1 MKSLISKELDNEI
14 KIESLEQIKIKY
26 MGKKGI
32 FTSLIKD
39 LSLLDN
45 NNKAIVGKTL
55 NLLKKDIEINFKV
68 KKEFLTKKA
77 LSDKLNN
84 EKIDISLPERQ
95 IKVGGIHPISK
106 TMNEII
112 SIMGAQEFSVKEG
125 PHIEDDFYNFTALNI
140 AEDHP
145 ARQDHDT
152 FYFQR
157 TGEVKKLLRTH
168 TSPVQ
173 IRVMQNE
180 PPPIKIIAPGSTY
193 RCDDDSTHSPMF
205 HQVEGLVVDK
215 GITMANL
222 KGVIKKLLTDF
233 FGIED
238 LPMRFRP
245 SYFPFTEPSAE
256 VDIGCS
262 IKKGKLT
269 IGEGSDWLEVMGCG
283 MVHPS
288 VFKNCGIDNKKF
300 SGFAFGLGLERFAML
315 KYGITDLRMFYEND
329 LRWLKHYNFSAAGFP
344 SLLRGLL

>member
-1 MKSLISKELDNEI
+1 
-14 KIESLEQIKIKY
+14 

-45 NNKAIVGKTL
+45 SNKAIVGKTL
-55 NLLKKDIEINFKV
+55 NLLKKDIEIILKA
-68 KKEFLTKKA
+68 KKELLTKKA

-84 EKIDISLPERQ
+84 EKIDISLPARQ

-112 SIMGAQEFSVKEG
+112 SIMGAQGFSVKEG

-152 FYFQR
+152 FYFLR
-157 TGEVKKLLRTH
+157 TGKVKKLLRTH

-173 IRVMQNE
+173 IRVMQSQ

-205 HQVEGLVVDK
+205 HQVEGLVVDE

-222 KGVIKKLLTDF
+222 KCVVKKLLTDF
-233 FGIED
+233 FGIEN

-288 VFKNCGIDNKKF
+288 VFKSCGIDHKKF
-300 SGFAFGLGLERFAML
+300 SGFAFGLGVERFAML
-315 KYGITDLRMFYEND
+315 KHGITDLRMFYEND
-329 LRWLKHYNFSAAGFP
+329 LRWLKHYNFSATGFP
-344 SLLRGLL
+344 SLLRGL

>member
-1 MKSLISKELDNEI
+1 
-14 KIESLEQIKIKY
+14 

-45 NNKAIVGKTL
+45 SNKAIVGKTL

-68 KKEFLTKKA
+68 KKELLTKKA

-84 EKIDISLPERQ
+84 EKIDISLPARQ
-95 IKVGGIHPISK
+95 LKIGGIHPISK

-112 SIMGAQEFSVKEG
+112 SIMGGQGFSVKEG

-140 AEDHP
+140 AEDQP
-145 ARQDHDT
+145 TRQDHDP

-222 KGVIKKLLTDF
+222 KYVIKKLLTDF
-233 FGIED
+233 FGIEN

-288 VFKNCGIDNKKF
+288 VFKSCGIDHKKF
-300 SGFAFGLGLERFAML
+300 SGFAFGLGVERFAML
-315 KYGITDLRMFYEND
+315 KHGITDLRMFYEND
-329 LRWLKHYNFSAAGFP
+329 LRWLKHYNFSATGFP
-344 SLLRGLL
+344 SLLRGL